1 MDQHEIR
8 RQVWRDLDTG
18 WALTAEL
25 VSAVGVWMG
34 IGWLLDRWLGTW
46 PWLMAAGVAL
56 GFALGTYL
64 VYLRYTADSLEQEA
78 RRSPL

>member
-34 IGWLLDRWLGTW
+34 IGWLLDRWLGTS

-64 VYLRYTADSLEQEA
+64 VYLRYTAVSLEQEA